1 MKGTD
6 TYCWKLETTGASDT
20 DSEQLELDNSG
31 RIIQLIFTF
40 PSGSEFAY
48 HLRLRIDEAIVFP
61 AKLSQELRGDN
72 QTKTFD
78 IDKPFQ
84 RGSKVLIEMI
94 SNTDLVANVVKA
106 CWVDITL
113 RYD

>member
-20 DSEQLELDNSG
+20 DSIELELDNTG
-31 RIIQLIFTF
+31 RITQLVFTF
-40 PSGSEFAY
+40 PAGSEYAF
-48 HLRLRIDEAIVFP
+48 HLRLRLDGAIVFP
-61 AKLSQELRGDN
+61 SKLSQELRGDN

-84 RGSKVLIEMI
+84 RGSIIKIEMI
-94 SNTDLVANVVKA
+94 SDATLKTNIAKA
-106 CWVDITL
+106 CWIDVTV
-113 RYD
+113 RYE